1 MAFLLNTPCVSRT
14 SLVLPEAR
22 STFTESAREN
32 ANSIK
37 MTFLSLYKALL
48 RHLDFFVNST
58 SVMFKEDGLRP
69 NQRKRKSW
77 LILKAEFVN

>member
-1 MAFLLNTPCVSRT
+1 M
-14 SLVLPEAR
+14 LPEAR

-32 ANSIK
+32 ATSVK
-37 MTFLSLYKALL
+37 MTFLSLYKTLL
-48 RHLDFFVNST
+48 KPHLDFFVNST

-69 NQRKRKSW
+69 NQRKIKSW